1 MVVMVVLRSKGLQ
14 LLLRWPRH
22 SLCREAKKML
32 TRSLL
37 LSHGVRE
44 KDVASAQLR
53 SSRIKTEGHLVP
65 RMPRMPAFGK
75 FLSMK
80 HMKRSPKDIS
90 WCHGRM
96 SFPGNTTPGCWF
108 LTRKVSWVWKCSP
121 RWAIW
126 KTLLR
131 KDVCLEIFFY
141 LLWWHDS
148 LIIFWDTTCAC
159 WHMFTLL

>member
-65 RMPRMPAFGK
+65 RMPAFGK

-108 LTRKVSWVWKCSP
+108 LTRKVSWVWEVQSSVGDME
-121 RWAIW
+121 
-126 KTLLR
+126 
-131 KDVCLEIFFY
+131 DVASQRCLSWDIFLSALVAWFSDY
-141 LLWWHDS
+141 FLGHNMCMLTYVYPS
-148 LIIFWDTTCAC
+148 LIR
-159 WHMFTLL
+159 